1 MTFLSGHKMNM
12 FAMLI
17 AFSIF
22 HTSNSFVINRQANAA
37 SFRRETSQMQMNV
50 VDSSS
55 TLLTLATPTF
65 STSMS
70 STSLSNAA
78 PEIMGDASHISD
90 FINFFRSRLS
100 PVALHVLIIS
110 SRMFCISSDF
120 LPDHNILPSEIIYQ
134 SIMLTVASAGAFKA
148 LKDSSGNSQ
157 GFTMQDRRC
166 YVSLFRPAG
175 LSWAQ
180 FKHISESGAFQW
192 IQVSPGSAVSS
203 SESEDFLYWLQNG
216 DLEVYSTGSMIQS
229 FSYKSKSRLFGNLRF
244 PVTGST
250 RKNLNSKASNS
261 FLQASNMQMAFRA
274 GSEGATVL
282 RIDTIKLKQLMH
294 RDSAV
299 NAGVRRMLLQ
309 GLKANMATLM
319 FSTQHP

>member
-1 MTFLSGHKMNM
+1 
-12 FAMLI
+12 
-17 AFSIF
+17 
-22 HTSNSFVINRQANAA
+22 
-37 SFRRETSQMQMNV
+37 MQMNV

-55 TLLTLATPTF
+55 TLLTLATPIL

-70 STSLSNAA
+70 STGLSNAA
-78 PEIMGDASHISD
+78 PEITEIMGDASHISD

-110 SRMFCISSDF
+110 SRIFCISSDF
-120 LPDHNILPSEIIYQ
+120 LPDHSILPSEIIYQ

-148 LKDSSGNSQ
+148 LKDSSDNRQ
-157 GFTMQDRRC
+157 GFTMQDQRC

-216 DLEVYSTGSMIQS
+216 DLEVYSTGSFIQS
-229 FSYKSKSRLFGNLRF
+229 FSCKSTSRLFGNLRF

-250 RKNLNSKASNS
+250 RKDLNSKANNS
-261 FLQASNMQMAFRA
+261 YLQASKQMTFRA
-274 GSEGATVL
+274 GPEGANVL
-282 RIDTIKLKQLMH
+282 RINTIKLKELMH
-294 RDSAV
+294 RDSAL
-299 NAGVRRMLLQ
+299 NSGVRRMLLE